1 MAVPKIPRD
10 ASVQIHYA
18 DDWAALYVNGML
30 IPNSVGDSYV
40 AEEIALLGLGVV
52 LVHDNAFMRGRGG
65 RDGVAATLEDVRAY
79 HDKRADA
86 KVRADRLRQQ
96 ALALVAEADLLD
108 SV

>member
-1 MAVPKIPRD
+1 MTVPKIPRD

-30 IPNSVGDSYV
+30 VPNAVGDSYV

-52 LVHDNAFMRGRGG
+52 MVHDDAFMRGQSQRA
-65 RDGVAATLEDVRAY
+65 GVATTLEDVRAY
-79 HDKRADA
+79 QDKRADA
-86 KVRADRLRQQ
+86 KARAERLRQQ

-108 SV
+108 GV